1 MFKGSS
7 KQLCAS
13 VFQSIITG
21 RWKDS
26 WSIMQI
32 RRRLGMMPD
41 PVFLLLAKILVLQ
54 VIPAAPNSAGFSIVH
69 HQFISCWAVSSSC
82 KGKVVNETFVMM
94 IHVPFARPLVLTT
107 F

>member
-13 VFQSIITG
+13 GFQSIITAKFERFLVNHADLQKVG
-21 RWKDS
+21 NDATS
-26 WSIMQI
+26 CVSP
-32 RRRLGMMPD
+32 LG
-41 PVFLLLAKILVLQ
+41 KILVLQ
-54 VIPAAPNSAGFSIVH
+54 VVPAAPNSAGFSLVH
-69 HQFISCWAVSSSC
+69 YQFISCWAVGSSC

-94 IHVPFARPLVLTT
+94 IHVPSARPLTLTT